1 MGVNEYDGIF
11 GIPAVSGNVLCIYRC
26 AGSSCR
32 CSLPLFREKRKIT
45 FIKISRVTVQYAIGK
60 GVIGFPYS
68 QGAAD
73 GMQAENME
81 SYYSV
86 RYAMAE

>member
-11 GIPAVSGNVLCIYRC
+11 RIPAVSGNVLCIYRC

-45 FIKISRVTVQYAIGK
+45 FIKNFKSDGVIGE

>member
-11 GIPAVSGNVLCIYRC
+11 GIPAVSGNVLRIYRC
-26 AGSSCR
+26 AGISSR

-45 FIKISRVTVQYAIGK
+45 FIKNFKSDGVIGE

>member
-1 MGVNEYDGIF
+1 MQFAIISGKTKNNVYKNFKSDG
-11 GIPAVSGNVLCIYRC
+11 
-26 AGSSCR
+26 
-32 CSLPLFREKRKIT
+32 
-45 FIKISRVTVQYAIGK
+45 AIGE
-60 GVIGFPYS
+60 GVIGCPYS